1 MKSNVVDIKS
11 ILSKTIERMINN
23 DLSTNLV
30 YDRDYSNSY
39 TISIFLDGSDIT
51 TYSLLLNSKGARRK
65 DISTPILIGK
75 YVSITS
81 SKVELNSVTEIFNR
95 LERRIPKLLD
105 EILEGIKSIVGNRRI
120 TIHYDRSDYDN
131 YYATEI
137 KVDYDLS
144 ELMMQEMSG
153 RDIRDKCHEIHKEL
167 WLDKTHRVYYTVVYH
182 NSGNKDKATE
192 YLYNIY
198 GKIL

>member
-1 MKSNVVDIKS
+1 MKTNVVDIKS

-39 TISIFLDGSDIT
+39 TISIFLDGSDII

-65 DISTPILIGK
+65 DVSTPILIGK

-81 SKVELNSVTEIFNR
+81 SKVELNNVTGVFNR
-95 LERRIPKLLD
+95 LESRIPKLLD
-105 EILEGIKSIVGNRRI
+105 KILIGIKSVVGNRRV
-120 TIHYDRSDYDN
+120 TVHYDRSDYDN

-144 ELMMQEMSG
+144 ESMIQKMSG
-153 RDIRDKCHEIHKEL
+153 KDIRDKSYDIRKEL

-182 NSGNKDKATE
+182 DSGNKDKATE